1 LLKNLVYF
9 VETSAAEPEY
19 AMMHALSAN
28 LELPE
33 MHQYSPQSAYLV
45 IPPPLR
51 PLSPISSQVPPI
63 PSQLPHPLL
72 HNHRPLAASLNHAA
86 KKRKVSPQDVR
97 KCRLMFLEKTKLELE
112 IENIRLSNKKRAA
125 D

>member
-1 LLKNLVYF
+1 MLKNLVYF

-51 PLSPISSQVPPI
+51 PLSPISPQVPPI
-63 PSQLPHPLL
+63 PSQLPQP
-72 HNHRPLAASLNHAA
+72 PA
-86 KKRKVSPQDVR
+86 PQPQAPSCFI
-97 KCRLMFLEKTKLELE
+97 KPCCKETKGV
-112 IENIRLSNKKRAA
+112 IPGCPENA